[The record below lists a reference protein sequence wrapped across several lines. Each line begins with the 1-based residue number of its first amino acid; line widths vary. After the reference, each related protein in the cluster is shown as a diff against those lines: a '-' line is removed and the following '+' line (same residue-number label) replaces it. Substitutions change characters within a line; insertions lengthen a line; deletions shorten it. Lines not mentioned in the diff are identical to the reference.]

1 MKLLS
6 RIALALATM
15 LALFLPT
22 MAPATAA
29 APAPTGVAVP
39 MESESACGALFHV
52 QRVSGG
58 FRIYAFSS
66 DLYWMLAPDHY
77 GTARIFVSRDG
88 RAPWLMK
95 SGGTN
100 VSGYRQFDNTYSTS
114 SSMHW
119 VLAELYDDDGFKIC
133 EGAYYY

>member
-66 DLYWMLAPDHY
+66 DLYWICLLYTSASPWHTVAPSTPHVDCGRSAIARSPSIAVPAASGS
-77 GTARIFVSRDG
+77 GTAKVDWRMAAATPGV
-88 RAPWLMK
+88 P
-95 SGGTN
+95 
-100 VSGYRQFDNTYSTS
+100 
-114 SSMHW
+114 
-119 VLAELYDDDGFKIC
+119 
-133 EGAYYY
+133 